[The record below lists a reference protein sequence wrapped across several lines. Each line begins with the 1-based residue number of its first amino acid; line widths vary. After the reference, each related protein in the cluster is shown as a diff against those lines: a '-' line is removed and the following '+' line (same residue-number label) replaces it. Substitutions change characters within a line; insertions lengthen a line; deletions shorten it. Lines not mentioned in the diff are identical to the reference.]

1 MTYYHCS
8 PTQGLKVLE
17 PRKPE
22 QFEKPARV
30 YMTTSLPMALMYGV
44 RNFEYTYGYTKTGE
58 IYFEE
63 YFPNALEELY
73 GGKTASLYICA
84 PTMVAAT
91 PIPNE
96 AVSEQTVAVL
106 EEIVVPDVR
115 EALLEQERLG
125 ALTIRRYN
133 QLSPKMLEWILHA
146 EAEEIRKRNLLKA
159 GGPMADYIRQ
169 HYPQSWKLAEQ
180 EQREHENTVANLTGN
195 MV

>member
-22 QFEKPARV
+22 QFEKAARV

-73 GGKTASLYICA
+73 RGKTASLYICA
-84 PTMVAAT
+84 PMTVEAT
-91 PIPNE
+91 SIPNE

-125 ALTIRRYN
+125 ALSIRRYN